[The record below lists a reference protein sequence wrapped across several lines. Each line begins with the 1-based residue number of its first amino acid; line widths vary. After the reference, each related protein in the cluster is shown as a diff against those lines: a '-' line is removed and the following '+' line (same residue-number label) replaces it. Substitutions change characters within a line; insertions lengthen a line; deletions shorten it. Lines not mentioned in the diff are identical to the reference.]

1 MPSSC
6 SAPSAERPDND
17 PFVPQL
23 AVTLAFVFVMA
34 SVVVFLGYIH
44 HIAQSIRAATMIG
57 NIGDETRV
65 LLERRHPSDAA
76 AAEPA
81 PQPSEPQHHIA
92 ADHPGVVQQV
102 NDDSLRRLAEQHSVS
117 IRLMRAVGEFVPAG
131 APLFT
136 VHGTDVPAQGKL
148 RSAVILGRERSIDE
162 DVGFGLRQ
170 LVDIAERALSPG
182 VNDPTTAVQVIDQL
196 HDLLRRLATRV
207 LPPRQI
213 LDGTGRP
220 LVYVPQ
226 PAFADYLHLAVD
238 EIRHWATD
246 DERIQ
251 RRLRIMLDDL
261 HEAALD
267 ECQPAITRLAASF
280 RPPEAT
286 APLDAWLDAT
296 DVGLR

>member
-1 MPSSC
+1 
-6 SAPSAERPDND
+6 
-17 PFVPQL
+17 
-23 AVTLAFVFVMA
+23 LAFFFVMA

-44 HIAQSIRAATMIG
+44 HIAQSIRAATIIG
-57 NIGDETRV
+57 NIGDETRA
-65 LLERRHPSDAA
+65 LLERRHPSEAA
-76 AAEPA
+76 QAAPA
-81 PQPSEPQHHIA
+81 FQPNKTQHRTA

-102 NDDSLRRLAEQHSVS
+102 NDDSLRRLAEKHSVS
-117 IRLMRAVGEFVPAG
+117 IMLMRAVGEFVPAG
-131 APLFT
+131 APLLT
-136 VHGTDVPAQGKL
+136 IHGDDVPDQGKL
-148 RSAVILGRERSIDE
+148 RAAVTLGRERSMDE

-196 HDLLRRLATRV
+196 HDLLRRLATRA

-213 LDGTGRP
+213 LDASGRP

-238 EIRHWATD
+238 EIGHWATD

-267 ECQPAITRLAASF
+267 EYKPAITCMSARF
-280 RPPEAT
+280 RPADVISPV
-286 APLDAWLDAT
+286 DAWLDET